1 MTEFE
6 PSTPETTT
14 FPPPPEMLSRVV
26 DFIGHHLQCTQ
37 EQRIVLALWIIHTHC
52 FTAFFT
58 SPCLDIHSSQKQAG
72 KSICLELLSLL
83 CNEPWLTCGFTS
95 SILTAHVDSEPPTL
109 LLDEREATL
118 GSARRAKSPAL
129 LAMLNS
135 GFQKSVFHQDRNKS
149 LDIFCPKAFAGTA
162 PLPESLAERSIPIF
176 LEPLQ
181 PDDSEDSVQRFFP
194 HQAQK
199 EAEDLLPW
207 IEQWSKENLSRLSAD
222 PFRLP
227 HGLSPAL
234 SHRQQ
239 DLIEPL
245 LHVAQAIGGSWPNQA
260 AQALLTVFQQSLQPR
275 QNYAVQLLNDLENAF
290 HEPGDARFLPT
301 SFLLRWLQNLDDR
314 PWSVWHEGR
323 PLTDQDLARMLQ
335 PFGVY
340 PRNVRREDGK
350 VVRCYMR
357 YEVEDASSQHQ
368 SRRQSLADL
377 KIEIPNKDAGC
388 SKVAE
393 DQADGTQPANGGAQ
407 EPVLEVPA
415 EGPSAVPE
423 VNVPKS
429 AELRRTEILNSYRRE
444 GTCEAVAVEI
454 DSRYL

>member
-1 MTEFE
+1 
-6 PSTPETTT
+6 
-14 FPPPPEMLSRVV
+14 
-26 DFIGHHLQCTQ
+26 
-37 EQRIVLALWIIHTHC
+37 
-52 FTAFFT
+52 
-58 SPCLDIHSSQKQAG
+58 
-72 KSICLELLSLL
+72 
-83 CNEPWLTCGFTS
+83 
-95 SILTAHVDSEPPTL
+95 
-109 LLDEREATL
+109 
-118 GSARRAKSPAL
+118 
-129 LAMLNS
+129 
-135 GFQKSVFHQDRNKS
+135 
-149 LDIFCPKAFAGTA
+149 
-162 PLPESLAERSIPIF
+162 
-176 LEPLQ
+176 
-181 PDDSEDSVQRFFP
+181 
-194 HQAQK
+194 
-199 EAEDLLPW
+199 
-207 IEQWSKENLSRLSAD
+207 
-222 PFRLP
+222 
-227 HGLSPAL
+227 
-234 SHRQQ
+234 
-239 DLIEPL
+239 
-245 LHVAQAIGGSWPNQA
+245 
-260 AQALLTVFQQSLQPR
+260 
-275 QNYAVQLLNDLENAF
+275 VQLLNDLENVF
-290 HEPGDARFLPT
+290 HEPGDARYLPT
-301 SFLLRWLQNLDDR
+301 SFLLRWLHNLDDR

>member
-1 MTEFE
+1 
-6 PSTPETTT
+6 
-14 FPPPPEMLSRVV
+14 MLSRIVN
-26 DFIGHHLQCTQ
+26 FIGHHLQCTQ

-83 CNEPWLTCGFTS
+83 CNESWLTCGFTS
-95 SILTAHVDSEPPTL
+95 SILARHVNDEPLTL

-118 GSARRAKSPAL
+118 GSARRPKSPAL

-135 GFQKSVFHQDRNKS
+135 GFQKSVFHQDRNNS

-176 LEPLQ
+176 LEPLH
-181 PDDSEDSVQRFFP
+181 PDDPVQRFFP
-194 HQAQK
+194 SQAQK

-207 IEQWSKENLSRLSAD
+207 IEQWSEENLSRLSAE

-227 HGLSPAL
+227 EGLSPTL

-260 AQALLTVFQQSLQPR
+260 AHALLTVFQQSLRPQ
-275 QNYAVQLLNDLENAF
+275 QNYAVQLLDDLENAF
-290 HEPGDARFLPT
+290 HEPGEARHLPT
-301 SFLLRWLQNLDDR
+301 SFLLRWLHNLDDR

-323 PLTDQDLARMLQ
+323 PLSDQDLARMLQ

-340 PRNVRREDGK
+340 PRNVRGEDAK
-350 VVRCYMR
+350 VVRCYLR
-357 YEVEDASSQHQ
+357 YEVEDASNQHQ

-388 SKVAE
+388 SKVVEGQAE
-393 DQADGTQPANGGAQ
+393 GTQPANGGAQ
-407 EPVLEVPA
+407 QPVLEVPA
-415 EGPSAVPE
+415 EGPSAIPE

-429 AELRRTEILNSYRRE
+429 VELRYTELLNSYRRE
-444 GTCEAVAVEI
+444 GHCEAVAVEI
-454 DSRYL
+454 DTRYL